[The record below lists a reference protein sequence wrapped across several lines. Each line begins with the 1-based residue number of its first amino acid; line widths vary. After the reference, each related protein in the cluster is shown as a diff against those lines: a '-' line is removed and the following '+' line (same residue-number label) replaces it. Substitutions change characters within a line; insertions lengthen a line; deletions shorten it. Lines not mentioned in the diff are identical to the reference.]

1 MGFVD
6 DRQEGNGGR
15 MKTKI
20 ITEADALFEALEE
33 LFDWADKIDMSF
45 AWASSGR
52 GEGRH
57 WKAMRLDNVGRAVIG
72 TAFAQTE
79 PLALE
84 VLNEKPNRLRLMIN
98 SEGTFHP
105 KVIVG
110 RKGDRARAIVGSA
123 NFTTSAYTANTELSV
138 FLEGLAE
145 ENQLRSL
152 QTFIDE
158 QWELGTPLSEDW
170 LGEYRQMW
178 EAARRKKI
186 VVPGAKLEI
195 SSISSLNMSWEAYVS
210 LINAQQNRALTDGSK
225 VCVFGS
231 HPSYFHEIDE
241 AARIFRQESTFASIS
256 KSDRQFLMGMG
267 NSSGFIGTMRAAGY
281 AKKIVNES
289 PEKVGAALDLVP
301 LEGPIGRS
309 LVEETLKKLT
319 QLKGVKIG
327 VASRLLA
334 VKRPDV
340 FVSVNNG
347 SKPQLAR
354 LIGGKR
360 IDNAK
365 QYLAL
370 LDHIWSTEWYTTSEP
385 EEEHAAS
392 IWRRRAALL
401 DSALY
406 EQV

>member
-1 MGFVD
+1 
-6 DRQEGNGGR
+6 

-20 ITEADALFEALEE
+20 ITEVDALFEALEE
-33 LFDWADKIDMSF
+33 LFDWAEQVDMSF
-45 AWASSGR
+45 AWASSGQ
-52 GEGRH
+52 GQGRH
-57 WKAMRLDNVGRAVIG
+57 WKAMRLGKVRRAVIG

-79 PLALE
+79 PRALE
-84 VLNEKPNRLRLMIN
+84 VLDEKPDRLRLMIN

-105 KVIVG
+105 KVIIG

-123 NFTTSAYTANTELSV
+123 NYTTAAYTTNTELSV
-138 FLEGLAE
+138 FFDGLAKDNE
-145 ENQLRSL
+145 LRSL
-152 QTFIDE
+152 QVFVDE
-158 QWELGTPLSEDW
+158 QWTLGTALSKDW
-170 LGEYRQMW
+170 LDEYRRVW

-195 SSISSLNMSWEAYVS
+195 SSISSLSMSWEAYVN
-210 LINAQQNRALTDGSK
+210 LINAQQNRTLADGNK
-225 VCVFGS
+225 VRVFGS

-241 AARIFRQESTFASIS
+241 ASKIFQQEPTFANIS
-256 KSDRQFLMGMG
+256 KADRQFLMGMG
-267 NSSGFIGTMRAAGY
+267 RSSGFIGTMRAAGY
-281 AKKIVNES
+281 AKEIVNES
-289 PEKVGAALDLVP
+289 PAKVGAALDLIP
-301 LEGPIGRS
+301 LEGPISRS
-309 LVEETLKKLT
+309 LVEEVLNNMT
-319 QLKGVKIG
+319 QLKGVKVG

-334 VKRPDV
+334 VRRPDV

-347 SKPQLAR
+347 SKPQFAR

-360 IDNAK
+360 IDTVK

-370 LDHIWSTEWYTTSEP
+370 LDHIWSTEWYAASEP
-385 EEEHAAS
+385 EEEHGAS